1 MKKYIAYL
9 RVSTKKQ
16 ERSGLGLEAQLAI
29 VEHYAKVDGAEIVH
43 THIEAESGKTTQRP
57 KLQLAI
63 SQCLTNNCTLIV
75 AKLDRLS
82 RDIQDTFGILK
93 QLNNRLVSCDIPT
106 SNGVLDTF
114 TLAIFAG
121 LAQRERELI
130 SIRTKQA
137 LQAKKARGHQLG
149 SPQNLTDEA
158 RRKGANAHRKSAL
171 ETTNNKVA
179 YSIISSRRRE
189 GATFQMIADEL
200 NQTGLKTTRGK
211 QYERATVK
219 MILDNFTKKHT
230 ERSLDGN

>member
-1 MKKYIAYL
+1 MLKKYIAYL

-29 VEHYAKVDGAEIVH
+29 VEHYAKVDGAEIVQ

-63 SQCLTNNCTLIV
+63 SQCVNSDCTLIV

-93 QLNNRLVSCDIPT
+93 QLNNKLISCDIPT

-114 TLAIFAG
+114 TLAVFAG

-137 LQAKKARGHQLG
+137 LQAKKARGYQLG
-149 SPQNLTDEA
+149 TPENLTDEA
-158 RRKGANAHRKSAL
+158 RRKGANINRKSAL
-171 ETTNNKVA
+171 EATNNKVA
-179 YSIISSRRRE
+179 YSIISARRRE

-200 NQTGLKTTRGK
+200 NQTGLKTSRGK

-219 MILDNFTKKHT
+219 MILDNFTKKRI
-230 ERSLDGN
+230 ENSKS